1 MVQKTEQLASHPVDV
16 SVIVP
21 TYRRERQ
28 VVDAVRSALA
38 QRGPSVEV
46 LVLDDEPGASA
57 RTAVESIGDA
67 RVRYIARPQNSGGR
81 PAVVRN
87 EGAKLARGRYLHFLD
102 DDDRLRPQALAAL
115 KTRLDAAPNVGM
127 AFGQIIPFGDGPD
140 LHSNRSHYAEAAR
153 VARATRSPR
162 ELAAHL
168 MFHPALLI
176 TSACMA
182 RRESFEAV
190 GGFDTVMPVCEDT
203 DLWARIARQKGF
215 VFVDQPICD
224 YHTGAGSLMQSLTAG
239 DGRMRSSYQRMYA
252 KYRAMHGV
260 LEFYVLKIRA
270 RTTLRSAWAGRE
282 NYTPGGAARVQ
293 QQR

>member
-1 MVQKTEQLASHPVDV
+1 VQETQQRASQPVDV

-38 QRGPSVEV
+38 QSGPSLEV
-46 LVLDDEPGASA
+46 LVLDDDPGASA
-57 RTAVESIGDA
+57 RAALETIGDP
-67 RVRYIARPQNSGGR
+67 RLRYFTRPENSGGR
-81 PAVVRN
+81 PAIVRN

-102 DDDRLRPQALAAL
+102 DDDLLKPQALATL
-115 KTRLDAAPNVGM
+115 TEHLDAAPDVGM
-127 AFGQIIPFGDGPD
+127 AFGQIVPFGDGPD
-140 LHSNRSHYAEAAR
+140 LQSNRRHYRQAAR
-153 VARATRSPR
+153 VAREARSPR

-224 YHTGAGSLMQSLTAG
+224 YHTGAGSLMQSLVAG
-239 DGRMRSSYQRMYA
+239 DGRMRASYLRMHT
-252 KYRAMHGV
+252 KYRAQHGA
-260 LEFYVLKIRA
+260 LELYALKIWA
-270 RTTLRSAWAGRE
+270 RTLLRSCWTLRE
-282 NYTPGGAARVQ
+282 KYTPGSEARAEQ
-293 QQR
+293 

>member
-1 MVQKTEQLASHPVDV
+1 VHETQQQASPQLDV

-28 VVDAVRSALA
+28 VVDAVRSALT
-38 QRGPSVEV
+38 QSGPSLEV
-46 LVLDDEPGASA
+46 LVLDDDPGASA
-57 RTAVESIGDA
+57 RAALSAIGDT
-67 RVRYIARPQNSGGR
+67 RLRYVARPENSGGK

-102 DDDRLRPQALAAL
+102 DDDLLKPRALATL
-115 KTRLDAAPNVGM
+115 TEHLDAAPDVGM
-127 AFGQIIPFGDGPD
+127 AFGQIIPFGEGPD
-140 LHSNRSHYAEAAR
+140 LESNRRHYREAAR
-153 VARATRSPR
+153 VAREASSPR

-190 GGFDTVMPVCEDT
+190 GGFDTMMPVCEDT
-203 DLWARIARQKGF
+203 DLWMRIARQKGF

-224 YHTGAGSLMQSLTAG
+224 YHTGAGSLMQSLVAG
-239 DGRMRSSYQRMYA
+239 DGRMRSSYLRMHA
-252 KYRAMHGV
+252 KYRAQHGA
-260 LEFYVLKIRA
+260 LELYALKIWA
-270 RTTLRSAWAGRE
+270 RTTLRFSWSAREKYAPAGE
-282 NYTPGGAARVQ
+282 ARVEQ
-293 QQR
+293 